1 MKKWEYGIFKPK
13 LSWND
18 NDNKRIEKTEEQL
31 NILGDKGWEV
41 VAPIVETKGA
51 FMASGGESKS
61 PIFLLKREKEAS

>member
-13 LSWND
+13 LNWSD

-41 VAPIVETKGA
+41 VAPIVETNSA
-51 FMASGGESKS
+51 FVGSGERVKALS
-61 PIFLLKREKEAS
+61 FY